1 MEYLVQR
8 IRNGDAEAEQR
19 FVRTF
24 RDGLT
29 AMLQVRTSD
38 PELSADLCHDALLAV
53 LERLRADGL
62 SEPEK
67 LKAFL
72 RNTAINMH
80 RNHLRKESRRKT
92 VADSDRVEKEPSK
105 AGDPVAQCQR
115 NQERRAVWQLIEEL
129 SERDQEIIWRFDVME
144 QAKREICDI
153 MRLAPPQFDLVIF
166 RARRRLRAIAQ
177 KRNDKPE

>member
-8 IRNGDAEAEQR
+8 IRAGDAAAEQR
-19 FVRTF
+19 FVSTF
-24 RDGLT
+24 RGGLT

-38 PELSADLCHDALLAV
+38 PELAADLCHDPLLAV

-62 SEPEK
+62 DEPGK

-72 RNTAINMH
+72 RQTAINMH
-80 RNHLRKESRRKT
+80 RNHLRKEGRRKT
-92 VADSDRVEKEPSK
+92 VADSDRVDIEPAK

-115 NQERRAVWQLIEEL
+115 IEEQGSLRQLIEEL
-129 SERDQEIIWRFDVME
+129 SERDREIIWRSDVME

-153 MRLAPPQFDLVIF
+153 MRLAPRQFDLVIF
-166 RARRRLRAIAQ
+166 RARRRLRALALQ
-177 KRNDKPE
+177 RADR